1 MKLGVNDTKA
11 KGYKVAALVL
21 NICTSYACL
30 LGYDKLAFL
39 TKCTVLWKLYRYTDR
54 HKVAVDH

>member
-1 MKLGVNDTKA
+1 MNDMKA
-11 KGYKVAALVL
+11 KSYKVAALVL